1 MNEEQLVS
9 KVGKNNV
16 GFIREWLLKQPHFP
30 EIAGKN

>member
-16 GFIREWLLKQPHFP
+16 EIIREWLLKQPHFP
-30 EIAGKN
+30 AISGKN